1 MKLID
6 VHAHLEGEKS
16 EEGLD
21 AVVDRAE
28 KAGVKVVVNSGV
40 NPETNRKVLE
50 LSEKYDIFRASFGM
64 YPIDAIADRF
74 SDFGAPPQVPSEEGK
89 DGYLRGIEAYDV
101 DDELKWIEEHAD
113 DCVAIGE
120 IGLDFKVVENTTDE
134 MKVAQEEVF
143 RKVLKLAKKIDKPVV
158 IHSRGAELRCFEI
171 LEEMGFAAP
180 KGVPPAQK
188 ASADA
193 DKVGIVIHCFCGK
206 KSLIKRGV
214 ENGWFFS
221 VAPAIKRWQN
231 FQMMVEIVPIEQLLT
246 ETDSPFLSPVVG
258 ERNESANVAVT
269 IGEIARIKGIS
280 EKEVA
285 DKIWENA
292 GKLGLV

>member
-1 MKLID
+1 MVD
-6 VHAHLEGEKS
+6 EKKS
-16 EEGLD
+16 KVEKEIKEEIIETKVED
-21 AVVDRAE
+21 
-28 KAGVKVVVNSGV
+28 VKV
-40 NPETNRKVLE
+40 
-50 LSEKYDIFRASFGM
+50 
-64 YPIDAIADRF
+64 
-74 SDFGAPPQVPSEEGK
+74 
-89 DGYLRGIEAYDV
+89 
-101 DDELKWIEEHAD
+101 
-113 DCVAIGE
+113 
-120 IGLDFKVVENTTDE
+120 
-134 MKVAQEEVF
+134 
-143 RKVLKLAKKIDKPVV
+143 
-158 IHSRGAELRCFEI
+158 
-171 LEEMGFAAP
+171 
-180 KGVPPAQK
+180 

>member
-6 VHAHLEGEKS
+6 VHAHLEGEKF
-16 EEGLD
+16 EGDLD
-21 AVVDRAE
+21 EVVARAE

-40 NPETNRKVLE
+40 NPETNRKSLE
-50 LSEKYDIFRASFGM
+50 LAGKYDIMRASFGM

-74 SDFGAPPQVPSEEGK
+74 SDFGEE
-89 DGYLRGIEAYDV
+89 GYLREIEAYDV
-101 DDELKWIEEHAD
+101 DEELEWIEEHKD
-113 DCVAIGE
+113 DCVSIGE

-134 MKVAQEEVF
+134 MKEAQEEVF
-143 RKVLKLAKKIDKPVV
+143 RKVLKLAKKIDKLVV

-171 LEEMGFAAP
+171 LEEMEM
-180 KGVPPAQK
+180 KEV
-188 ASADA
+188 
-193 DKVGIVIHCFCGK
+193 VIHCFCGK
-206 KSLIKRGV
+206 KKLIKRGV

-231 FQMMVEIVPIEQLLT
+231 FQMMVDMVPIEQLLT

-258 ERNESANVAVT
+258 ERNEPANVAVT
-269 IGEIARIKGIS
+269 IREIARIKGIS

-292 GKLGLV
+292 ERLFGKF

>member
-1 MKLID
+1 MVYRIGKLKLKNRFLLAPMLEPND
-6 VHAHLEGEKS
+6 VAFRLLCK
-16 EEGLD
+16 
-21 AVVDRAE
+21 
-28 KAGVKVVVNSGV
+28 KAGCGLTYCGMTSPLSRQKMFLDDKPAVQLFGNSAKGIASFI
-40 NPETNRKVLE
+40 K
-50 LSEKYDIFRASFGM
+50 KYDSKVSLWDFNLGCPSKLSKKMGHGA
-64 YPIDAIADRF
+64 YLCIDAF
-74 SDFGAPPQVPSEEGK
+74 
-89 DGYLRGIEAYDV
+89 
-101 DDELKWIEEHAD
+101 
-113 DCVAIGE
+113 
-120 IGLDFKVVENTTDE
+120 
-134 MKVAQEEVF
+134 
-143 RKVLKLAKKIDKPVV
+143 
-158 IHSRGAELRCFEI
+158 
-171 LEEMGFAAP
+171 AP